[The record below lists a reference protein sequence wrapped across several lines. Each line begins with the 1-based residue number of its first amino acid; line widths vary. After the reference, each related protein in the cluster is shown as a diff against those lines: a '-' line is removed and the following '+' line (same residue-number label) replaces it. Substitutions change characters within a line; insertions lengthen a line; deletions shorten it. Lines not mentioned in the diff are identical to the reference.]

1 MSFWNRKSK
10 TEEFANAE
18 ANRPPSDA
26 HLVIRDEDV
35 SRVLRA
41 VCMSGANALV
51 VSGEAAEHAQA
62 RFLSLGPDMLTLEI
76 AGERADAVFRPL
88 SQCCVAFNHEGRS
101 RVFLATV
108 HSQEEPRLGHGPTLR
123 MRRPSQIATSGGRM
137 TFRVPVFDAS
147 GLVLELQ
154 TDDGRVV
161 RPHPVDISYCGVLIE
176 LPAGPGPRVR
186 PGQTLHLRI
195 CLDDMTF
202 ETDALVRRSV
212 QNRHA
217 MVFPTVF
224 ERVDAEPP
232 EPLGRIVRTLETRWL
247 QQRVA

>member
-10 TEEFANAE
+10 TEAFERDAAT
-18 ANRPPSDA
+18 RPPSDA
-26 HLVIRDEDV
+26 HLLVHDDDV

-41 VCMSGANALV
+41 VCMSGANALL
-51 VSGEAAEHAQA
+51 VSAEAGEHAQA
-62 RFLSLGPDMLTLEI
+62 RFVSLGPDMLIFEI
-76 AGERADAVFRPL
+76 AGERADAVFRPM

-123 MRRPSQIATSGGRM
+123 VRRPAQVATSGGRM
-137 TFRVPVFDAS
+137 TFRVPIFETS
-147 GLVLELQ
+147 GLELELT
-154 TDDGRVV
+154 TDDGRTV
-161 RPHPVDISYCGVLIE
+161 RPHPLDISYCGVLLE

-186 PGQTLHLRI
+186 PGQMLHLRI
-195 CLDDMTF
+195 RLDDWVF

-217 MVFPTVF
+217 LVFPTVF